1 MGTGPGPAPTTHS
14 AHRPGRRSRGGSG
27 RRPCGDHR
35 CRCGGRRTPGC
46 RRPRSAPRGRL
57 ERAAGRPPA
66 VEVRGHRGGPRALAC
81 FRGPGAGPPACPAG
95 SDTHPARSAA
105 PSSPGRRSSCR
116 WPGGTGPRFC
126 RHTSVHSS
134 RQTGSGDSLQTEA
147 VLGALAYGYTCSE
160 THPHQV
166 RHALNK
172 RFPGPPGPVSTP
184 GAHGYQGA
192 MPSPPSFQSA
202 QARPDPEPRV
212 IRGKG
217 AWALQGL

>member
-1 MGTGPGPAPTTHS
+1 MAGARAGITGAVV
-14 AHRPGRRSRGGSG
+14 
-27 RRPCGDHR
+27 
-35 CRCGGRRTPGC
+35 
-46 RRPRSAPRGRL
+46 
-57 ERAAGRPPA
+57 AAGALQAAGGPVAPLRA
-66 VEVRGHRGGPRALAC
+66 GWRERQVGLLLWKCGGHRGGPRALAC

-172 RFPGPPGPVSTP
+172 RFPGPPGPVSAP
-184 GAHGYQGA
+184 EAHGYQGA